1 MIILNIIALCWWEMM
16 MKSKNGLHIQP
27 QVGTGKEV
35 IVLQALNHFR
45 LPDFLDLQASK
56 YLAARIS
63 KWMKWYLIKLNTC
76 LLWSPVWIML

>member
-1 MIILNIIALCWWEMM
+1 

-45 LPDFLDLQASK
+45 LPDAE
-56 YLAARIS
+56 YLLVVKPTLNNVI
-63 KWMKWYLIKLNTC
+63 IKFGQFP
-76 LLWSPVWIML
+76 SI

>member
-45 LPDFLDLQASK
+45 LPDAE
-56 YLAARIS
+56 YLLVVKPTLNNVI
-63 KWMKWYLIKLNTC
+63 IKFGQFP
-76 LLWSPVWIML
+76 SI

>member
-1 MIILNIIALCWWEMM
+1 

-45 LPDFLDLQASK
+45 LPDSLDLQASK

-63 KWMKWYLIKLNTC
+63 K
-76 LLWSPVWIML
+76 

>member
-45 LPDFLDLQASK
+45 LPDFFRFASFQVFS
-56 YLAARIS
+56 S
-63 KWMKWYLIKLNTC
+63 KNL
-76 LLWSPVWIML
+76 